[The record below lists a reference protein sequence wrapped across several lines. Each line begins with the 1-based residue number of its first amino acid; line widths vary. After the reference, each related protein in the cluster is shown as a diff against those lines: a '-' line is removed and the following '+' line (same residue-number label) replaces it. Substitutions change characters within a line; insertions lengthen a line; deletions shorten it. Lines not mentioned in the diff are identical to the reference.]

1 MYPSKSSD
9 SKPHLLLLSLIF
21 IVCFAIML
29 FLYPGVLPPL
39 QEITHIHHIDHSVGW
54 TMGRL
59 DKKVKLGLLAEVGGA
74 GGLGGSKGPTLLSG
88 IFLLL

>member
-1 MYPSKSSD
+1 MHPSKSSD

-59 DKKVKLGLLAEVGGA
+59 DKKVKLGLLAEVGGQ
-74 GGLGGSKGPTLLSG
+74 GSEVGPKADPV
-88 IFLLL
+88 IRYF